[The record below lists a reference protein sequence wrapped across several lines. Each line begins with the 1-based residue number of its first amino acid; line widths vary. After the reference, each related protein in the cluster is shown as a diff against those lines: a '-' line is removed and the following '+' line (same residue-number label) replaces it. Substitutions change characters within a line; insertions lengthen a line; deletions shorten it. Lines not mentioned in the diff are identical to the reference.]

1 MATIKDIAK
10 ALVAKHQLKQAD
22 AEEFLQQIV
31 EVINEGLLQ
40 DRQVKIKGFGTFKL
54 QVVKERSSVNVNT
67 GERVTIGEHSKIT
80 FTPDALMR
88 DTINKPFAQFETTV
102 IEDGNPLLE
111 EMPAESE
118 SDDEEAEVEEAPKA
132 EEPAKVAEPVKE
144 EPKAEVKPE
153 PVKEEPKAEVEE
165 APKAEEPAK
174 VAEPVKEEPKA
185 EVKPEP
191 VKEEPKPEPKPAA
204 KSEAKSNAEVIK
216 FVEEKPAET
225 IKFTED
231 DQPEEHAPAG
241 ESFFAKN
248 KKMLLICC
256 GVAALL
262 LCIILLS
269 KSGAFESEP
278 EPVVVEQKDTV
289 AAEPVAEEI
298 NLDVCN
304 QDPRVSTGAY
314 KIVGVQAEV
323 IVKEGQTL
331 SKISQDYF
339 GPGMVCYLE
348 AMNQTKVVNPGDKIK
363 IPQLE
368 AKKNINKKKRKSRRS
383 SRSQEQEAAPVA
395 GAE

>member
-22 AEEFLQQIV
+22 AEEFVQQIV

-67 GERVTIGEHSKIT
+67 GERVTIGEHSKVT
-80 FTPDALMR
+80 FTPDAVMR

-102 IEDGNPLLE
+102 IDEDNPLLD
-111 EMPAESE
+111 EMPAETE
-118 SDDEEAEVEEAPKA
+118 NEEEDADVEEPVQAEEKVEKQPETKV
-132 EEPAKVAEPVKE
+132 EEPAKVIEPVKE
-144 EPKAEVKPE
+144 EVKVEAKPEAKVEEPAKPEVKEEAKPEVKEEVKPE
-153 PVKEEPKAEVEE
+153 A
-165 APKAEEPAK
+165 
-174 VAEPVKEEPKA
+174 
-185 EVKPEP
+185 
-191 VKEEPKPEPKPAA
+191 KEEPKPQAPKTEV
-204 KSEAKSNAEVIK
+204 KKEQAEVIK
-216 FVEEKPAET
+216 FVDEKPAET

-231 DQPEEHAPAG
+231 DQPEENAAAG

-256 GVAALL
+256 AAVVLL
-262 LCIILLS
+262 LCIIALS

-314 KIVGVQAEV
+314 KIVGVKEE
-323 IVKEGQTL
+323 ITVKEGQTL

-348 AMNQTKVVNPGDKIK
+348 AMNQTKEVKPGDKIK
-363 IPQLE
+363 IPE
-368 AKKNINKKKRKSRRS
+368 IAPKSISKKKKLRRG
-383 SRSQEQEAAPVA
+383 SRSQGQAAA
-395 GAE
+395 SAASAE